1 MKSAWVLA
9 AALLVTACSGLGPR
23 EADRYF
29 VLDAAAA
36 AAPAAAVLVM
46 PTTAAGFY
54 DTQDIVYS
62 REPGT
67 RAYYQF
73 SHWVERPQRVVHA
86 GLVSRLG
93 AIGAGRG
100 PALMTHLD
108 EIYHDAAQ
116 APGIARLAITAQI
129 VDPSSRAV
137 LARRSFSASAP
148 AASHD
153 APGAVA
159 AMRQALGALLDE
171 VAAWAAAQAA
181 PGAARGS

>member
-1 MKSAWVLA
+1 MRAALMVA
-9 AALLVTACSGLGPR
+9 AAMLATACSGLGPH
-23 EADRYF
+23 EAHRYF
-29 VLDAAAA
+29 VLDAATAV
-36 AAPAAAVLVM
+36 APAAGVHVM

-62 REPGT
+62 RAPGT

-73 SHWVERPQRVVHA
+73 SHWTERPQRVVQA

-93 AIGAGRG
+93 AAGAGRG

-116 APGIARLAITAQI
+116 PPGTARVVITAQI
-129 VDPSSRAV
+129 VDPSSGAV
-137 LARRSFSASAP
+137 RARRSFSASAP

-171 VAAWAAAQAA
+171 VAAWAVVQ
-181 PGAARGS
+181 AARGS